1 MREKIS
7 TPLKTKEII
16 EKYGFYFKKNFG
28 QNFLVDQNVLKN
40 IVLASGITKD
50 DFVLEIGPGIWLL
63 SSNHWQ

>member
-40 IVLASGITKD
+40 IVLASGALQKTI
-50 DFVLEIGPGIWLL
+50 L
-63 SSNHWQ
+63 